1 LNLKKRKRKKKKKK
15 KKRKKKEMVF
25 VNQALLARLGW
36 KLISNPSSLWVDAC
50 TLG

>member
-1 LNLKKRKRKKKKKK
+1 LNPNKTKTKKKKKK